1 MPARRKPLFLPN
13 SERAR
18 ESFAGETSD
27 CVSEME
33 GYVKLSTGA
42 DDGGGE
48 ISPLT
53 DKSRQTRS
61 DAEWGELASKLV
73 VQFAIYRVRGRNN
86 FFRKVLQT
94 WENCFGKVL

>member
-1 MPARRKPLFLPN
+1 M
-13 SERAR
+13 
-18 ESFAGETSD
+18 
-27 CVSEME
+27 
-33 GYVKLSTGA
+33 KLSTGA
-42 DDGGGE
+42 EDGGGE